1 MDTKIYVIIIDMKDI
16 NGLTYGRTSVY
27 NLNYHLIWGTKYRN
41 KVLKGHVETV
51 LKRTLYEI
59 ASKYGFSIAHMEI
72 GKDDHIHLL
81 VSAPPKLSVTN
92 IMRWLKEIS
101 AWQLFR
107 ECPELQ
113 TSYRKKQ
120 NRHLWSPSYYVESI
134 GTVNEQAVAKYI
146 DDQRRKEVNLK

>member
-1 MDTKIYVIIIDMKDI
+1 MIDIKDI
-16 NGLTYGRTSVY
+16 NRLTYGSTSVY
-27 NLNYHLIWGTKYRN
+27 NLNYHLIWGIKYRN

-59 ASKYGFSIAHMEI
+59 ASKYGFTIAHMEI

-81 VSAPPKLSVTN
+81 VSAPPELSGTN

-107 ECPELQ
+107 KCPELQ
-113 TSYRKKQ
+113 TSHRKKQ
-120 NRHLWSPSYYVESI
+120 DRHLWSPSYYVESI
-134 GTVNEQAVAKYI
+134 GTVNEQAVARYI
-146 DDQRRKEVNLK
+146 DKQRRKVVNLK

>member
-16 NGLTYGRTSVY
+16 NRLTYGRTSVY

-41 KVLKGHVETV
+41 KVLKGHVEIV

-59 ASKYGFSIAHMEI
+59 ASKYGFTIAHMEI

-81 VSAPPKLSVTN
+81 VSVLPELSVTN

-101 AWQLFR
+101 ARQLFR

-120 NRHLWSPSYYVESI
+120 DRHLWSPSYYVESI
-134 GTVNEQAVAKYI
+134 GTVNEQAVARYI
-146 DDQRRKEVNLK
+146 DKQRRKVVNLK

>member
-1 MDTKIYVIIIDMKDI
+1 MVEHRFTILIIISF
-16 NGLTYGRTSVY
+16 L
-27 NLNYHLIWGTKYRN
+27 GTKYRN
-41 KVLKGHVETV
+41 KVLKGHVETF

-59 ASKYGFSIAHMEI
+59 ASKYGFTIAHMEI

-81 VSAPPKLSVTN
+81 VSALPELSVTN

-113 TSYRKKQ
+113 TSY
-120 NRHLWSPSYYVESI
+120 
-134 GTVNEQAVAKYI
+134 
-146 DDQRRKEVNLK
+146 

>member
-1 MDTKIYVIIIDMKDI
+1 MNANICVIIIDIKDI
-16 NGLTYGRTSVY
+16 NRLTYGRTSVY

-59 ASKYGFSIAHMEI
+59 ASKYGFTIAHMEI

-81 VSAPPKLSVTN
+81 VSALPELSVTN
-92 IMRWLKEIS
+92 IMSCLKEIS

-113 TSYRKKQ
+113 TSHRKKQ
-120 NRHLWSPSYYVESI
+120 DRHLWSPSYYVESI

-146 DDQRRKEVNLK
+146 DDQRRKEVNLE

>member
-81 VSAPPKLSVTN
+81 VSAPPELSGTN

-113 TSYRKKQ
+113 TSHRKKQ

-146 DDQRRKEVNLK
+146 DDQRRKEVNLE

>member
-1 MDTKIYVIIIDMKDI
+1 M
-16 NGLTYGRTSVY
+16 
-27 NLNYHLIWGTKYRN
+27 
-41 KVLKGHVETV
+41 LKGHVETF

-59 ASKYGFSIAHMEI
+59 ASKYGFTIAHMEI

-81 VSAPPKLSVTN
+81 VSALPELSVTN
-92 IMRWLKEIS
+92 IMSCLKEIS

-120 NRHLWSPSYYVESI
+120 DCHLWSPSYYVESI
-134 GTVNEQAVAKYI
+134 GTVNEQAVARYI
-146 DDQRRKEVNLK
+146 DDQRRKEVNLE

>member
-1 MDTKIYVIIIDMKDI
+1 M
-16 NGLTYGRTSVY
+16 
-27 NLNYHLIWGTKYRN
+27 
-41 KVLKGHVETV
+41 LKGHVETV
-51 LKRTLYEI
+51 KRTLYEI
-59 ASKYGFSIAHMEI
+59 ASKYGFTIAHMEI

-81 VSAPPKLSVTN
+81 VSALPELSVTN

-120 NRHLWSPSYYVESI
+120 NCHLWSPSYYVESI
-134 GTVNEQAVAKYI
+134 GTVNEQAVARYI
-146 DDQRRKEVNLK
+146 DKQRRKVVNLK

>member
-1 MDTKIYVIIIDMKDI
+1 M
-16 NGLTYGRTSVY
+16 
-27 NLNYHLIWGTKYRN
+27 
-41 KVLKGHVETV
+41 LKGHVETV

-59 ASKYGFSIAHMEI
+59 ASKYGFTIAHMEI

-81 VSAPPKLSVTN
+81 VSAPPELSVTN

-120 NRHLWSPSYYVESI
+120 DRHLWSPSYYVESI
-134 GTVNEQAVAKYI
+134 GTVNEQAVARYI
-146 DDQRRKEVNLK
+146 DNQRRKVVNLK

>member
-1 MDTKIYVIIIDMKDI
+1 MNANICVIIIDI
-16 NGLTYGRTSVY
+16 NRLTYGRTSVY

-59 ASKYGFSIAHMEI
+59 ASKYGFTIAHMEI

-81 VSAPPKLSVTN
+81 VSAPSELSVTD

-120 NRHLWSPSYYVESI
+120 DCHLWSPSYYVESI

-146 DDQRRKEVNLK
+146 DDQRRKEVNLE

>member
-1 MDTKIYVIIIDMKDI
+1 MNANICVIIIDIKDI
-16 NGLTYGRTSVY
+16 NRLTYGSTSVY
-27 NLNYHLIWGTKYRN
+27 NLNYHLIWGTRYRN

-59 ASKYGFSIAHMEI
+59 ASKYGFTIAHMEI

-81 VSAPPKLSVTN
+81 VSALPELSVTN
-92 IMRWLKEIS
+92 IMRWLKGIS

-120 NRHLWSPSYYVESI
+120 DRHLWSQSYYVESI
-134 GTVNEQAVAKYI
+134 GTVNEQAVARYI
-146 DDQRRKEVNLK
+146 DKQRRKEVNLE